1 MFRSPLLTLAL
12 PSFPGGDDPTISSDF
27 VLLNLPAFL
36 TLRRITSI
44 RKALKC
50 TVLMRFGNW
59 QNFAATLVLAP
70 ALALFLAWAWRARQ
84 RQVVRFVPAR
94 LLAML
99 TASVSPQRQKFRLA
113 LLFSVFVLVG
123 VSLARPQWGFEYR
136 PTKQQGLDI
145 IVCID
150 TSKSML
156 AEDVTPNR
164 LAKAKLA
171 ILDLRKVAK
180 SDRIGLVAFAG
191 SAFMQMPMSTDDDV
205 LRQNLEAID
214 TDLLPQGGTAITE
227 AIQTARAAFKDS
239 GLENHRAIVMF
250 TDGEDHDGE
259 AIEAAKKAAAEGAVV
274 LTVGVGTT
282 SGELIPIRDAKGR
295 TSFVKDEAGNTVKS
309 RLNEALLQEIAK
321 AGNGFYVP
329 LAGAG
334 IIETL
339 YERGLAPLP
348 KREVESTP
356 TQVYHERYQWFL
368 GLALALI
375 LAEMLVS
382 DRRKHSR
389 ASSGVGGASH
399 AGSSAV
405 MIGALLCVGLLP
417 DPAHA
422 SASGARKDYEA
433 GKYKTALTEYQRLL
447 EKQPNDPALQY
458 NAGSAAFHAGRFDAA
473 TDHFTSALSTPDPKL
488 QQHAYYNRGNS
499 QTKQGEEADDAS
511 KKMEHWKKAVSDYES
526 TLKLNSTDDDA
537 KANMDLVK
545 KRIEALEQ
553 QQQNQ
558 QKNDSN
564 KDDKK
569 DDKKKDEK
577 KDQSK
582 QDQDQQSQDQ
592 KGDESSDP
600 KKDSKQKQDSKPEKS
615 EDEKK
620 QDSQSQQSQDSDKKD
635 GKEQPQPKPGD
646 DKDSKDQQKDA
657 SQGQQPKD
665 ERDKKPG
672 MAPGKE
678 GAEGG
683 DKDKEQPEGP
693 PQPGKM
699 MQMTR
704 RDAIRLLEA
713 LRFDER
719 LLRPMPPQTNRT
731 QRTIK
736 NW

>member
-1 MFRSPLLTLAL
+1 
-12 PSFPGGDDPTISSDF
+12 
-27 VLLNLPAFL
+27 
-36 TLRRITSI
+36 
-44 RKALKC
+44 
-50 TVLMRFGNW
+50 MRFGNW
-59 QNFAATLVLAP
+59 QFFTATLAIAP
-70 ALALFLAWAWRARQ
+70 LLALFLAWAWRSRQ
-84 RQVVRFVPAR
+84 RRAARFVPAR

-99 TASVSPQRQKFRLA
+99 TVSVSPRRQKLRLA
-113 LLFSVFVLVG
+113 LVFLAFVLAG
-123 VSLARPQWGFEYR
+123 VALARPQWGFEYR
-136 PTKQQGLDI
+136 QTKQRGLDI

-156 AEDVTPNR
+156 AEDVAPNR

-171 ILDLRKVAK
+171 VLDLRRVAK

-227 AIQTARAAFKDS
+227 AIHTARAAFKDS
-239 GLENHRAIVMF
+239 GLENHRAIVIF

-259 AIEAAKKAAAEGAVV
+259 AIEAAKKAGAEGAVV

-282 SGELIPIRDAKGR
+282 AGELIPIRDAKGR

-368 GLALALI
+368 GAALALL

-382 DRRKHSR
+382 DRRRPARSGAPAGAK
-389 ASSGVGGASH
+389 ASSL
-399 AGSSAV
+399 SAAAV
-405 MIGALLCVGLLP
+405 VVALLVSLVP
-417 DPAHA
+417 WRAQA
-422 SASGARKDYEA
+422 SASGARKNYDI
-433 GKYKTALTEYQRLL
+433 GKYKTALAEYERLL
-447 EKQPNDPALQY
+447 ENQPNDPALQY
-458 NAGSAAFHAGRFDAA
+458 NAGSAAYQSGRFDAA
-473 TDHFTSALSTPDPKL
+473 TDHFTSSLSTPDPKL

-499 QTKQGEEADDAS
+499 QARQGEEADDPG
-511 KKMEHWKKAVSDYES
+511 KKMDHWKKAVGDFES
-526 TLKLNSTDDDA
+526 ALKLSPADA
-537 KANMDLVK
+537 DARANLELVK
-545 KRIEALEQ
+545 KKIEELEKERQ
-553 QQQNQ
+553 KQ
-558 QKNDSN
+558 QKNDPNSKN
-564 KDDKK
+564 EDKK
-569 DDKKKDEK
+569 DQEQKNQDKNGDKQQGDNSPDSKNDPKENQNSKKQQENQEKSDEQKKQDASSPDSQSGDKKDER
-577 KDQSK
+577 Q
-582 QDQDQQSQDQ
+582 
-592 KGDESSDP
+592 
-600 KKDSKQKQDSKPEKS
+600 
-615 EDEKK
+615 
-620 QDSQSQQSQDSDKKD
+620 
-635 GKEQPQPKPGD
+635 QPQPKPGE
-646 DKDSKDQQKDA
+646 DKSGKDQQA
-657 SQGQQPKD
+657 NSTQGSEPKD

-672 MAPGKE
+672 AAQGKE
-678 GAEGG
+678 GAEG
-683 DKDKEQPEGP
+683 DAKDKENPEGAP
-693 PQPGKM
+693 MTGKV

-704 RDAIRLLEA
+704 KDAIRLLEA
-713 LRFDER
+713 LRAEER
-719 LLRPMPPQTNRT
+719 LLRPMPPQTNRA